1 MASEYLKW
9 KYRDVK
15 PDEPPRERTK
25 KEKLANWFYY
35 YKWWLAVGAVLLVC
49 LGSILWNAL
58 GIGKVRPDHIFAYVG
73 ERALPEDCVEA
84 LERELAALGQDVN
97 GDGKTVVEL
106 RQYPTGGD
114 GADPEEAMQYAYA
127 SGAKLMADLN
137 EGESFFF
144 LLEDPEGFQEGYQI
158 LAGPDGQLAPEGDD
172 SVGDKAALWAGCP
185 VLTGLDLGSY
195 EADTLSGET
204 VTGDCQELLSG
215 LYLARR
221 GFYYEKQAAKHG
233 ADGELWAILT
243 QGAIFS

>member
-15 PDEPPRERTK
+15 PDGPPRELTK

-35 YKWWLAVGAVLLVC
+35 YKWWLVVGAVLLVC
-49 LGSILWNAL
+49 LGSILWSAL

-73 ERALPEDCVEA
+73 ERALPEDCVDA
-84 LERELAALGQDVN
+84 LQRELATLGQDVN
-97 GDGKTVVEL
+97 GDGRTVVEL

-114 GADPEEAMQYAYA
+114 ASDPESSSQYAYA
-127 SGAKLMADLN
+127 YSAKLMADLN
-137 EGESFFF
+137 QGESYFF
-144 LLEDPEGFQEGYQI
+144 LLEDPEGFQKGYQI

-172 SVGDKAALWAGCP
+172 GVAGKVLPWTGCP
-185 VLTGLDLGSY
+185 ALAGLDLGSY
-195 EADTLSGET
+195 EADTLSGGT

-221 GFYYEKQAAKHG
+221 GFYYEKQAVRHE
-233 ADGELWAILT
+233 ADGALWAILT
-243 QGAIFS
+243 EGAVFS